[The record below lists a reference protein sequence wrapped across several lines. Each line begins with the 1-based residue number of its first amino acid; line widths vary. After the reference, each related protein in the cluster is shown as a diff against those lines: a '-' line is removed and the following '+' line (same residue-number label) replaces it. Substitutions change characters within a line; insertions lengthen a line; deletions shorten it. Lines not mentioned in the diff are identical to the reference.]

1 MGRHHR
7 GRGLARA
14 HDDEESGRRSSEE
27 AVAGRG
33 GEQRRPRDRGT
44 ASGRRGGR
52 ARTSGCGAAARPPAP
67 APRRGAWP
75 PCAPRRRCRRAR
87 ASSAPRAWR
96 SASTGG
102 APRASGRSRG
112 GGDGPGA
119 ARPGRPPARGSTRAR
134 RRWRGPGSS
143 GLHARMRA
151 SSSAGVRWSRRGG
164 VSAARQASH
173 EGNQSASSMI
183 PPSTQMIP
191 RTAAGCRQPSSRT
204 TLPPHDC
211 PATTGRESPR
221 ASITARRSPTAVSMS

>member
-14 HDDEESGRRSSEE
+14 HDDEEPGRAHPKKPSRTAAAKSVGHAIGILRVDVVVGGREPVALQPRRRRPRLRLGAALGRRARLVPGIGQHEQRGRLE
-27 AVAGRG
+27 RGVARRRAMLPERAHDLEVPVHGRG
-33 GEQRRPRDRGT
+33 G
-44 ASGRRGGR
+44 
-52 ARTSGCGAAARPPAP
+52 
-67 APRRGAWP
+67 
-75 PCAPRRRCRRAR
+75 
-87 ASSAPRAWR
+87 
-96 SASTGG
+96 
-102 APRASGRSRG
+102 
-112 GGDGPGA
+112 
-119 ARPGRPPARGSTRAR
+119 ARPGRPRARGSRRAR
-134 RRWRGPGSS
+134 RRWPGPAAPGST
-143 GLHARMRA
+143 RA
-151 SSSAGVRWSRRGG
+151 CAPRSSAGVRWSRRGG

-191 RTAAGCRQPSSRT
+191 RTAAGCRQPSSST